1 MVYGQAGRRFHT
13 FQGWISIAVF
23 RSFVQIV
30 HGSLFL
36 VSICAIVAKYRNPRG
51 L

>member
-13 FQGWISIAVF
+13 FQGWISIAIF

-30 HGSLFL
+30 HGPLFL
-36 VSICAIVAKYRNPRG
+36 FYTSPLVARYRSA
-51 L
+51 LEL